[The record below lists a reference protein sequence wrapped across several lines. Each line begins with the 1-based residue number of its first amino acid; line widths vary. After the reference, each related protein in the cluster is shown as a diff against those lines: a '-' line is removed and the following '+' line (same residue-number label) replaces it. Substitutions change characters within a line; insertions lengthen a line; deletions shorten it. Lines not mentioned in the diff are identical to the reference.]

1 MSTKLSLI
9 ILWILLIIGMIL
21 HFNYHVGEIF
31 YGIDIEKP
39 DANGEVPIGTFIIR
53 SIFYH
58 LPMIWILVI
67 IYTQK
72 PIINLLLFI
81 ISIIYLL
88 AHISHLIGES
98 MQSEIDLSQFSLLS
112 LVLVVSTI
120 LCFEHYRYWRT
131 EQG

>member
-9 ILWILLIIGMIL
+9 ILWILLIISMIL

-58 LPMIWILVI
+58 LPMVWILVI
-67 IYTQK
+67 IYTK
-72 PIINLLLFI
+72 KSIINLLLFI

-98 MQSEIDLSQFSLLS
+98 MQSEINLSQFSLLS

-120 LCFEHYRYWRT
+120 LCFEHYSYWRT